1 MNLIYVKALRQGRT
15 LEVSL
20 TGELDQRVARRL
32 VNQLERF
39 IEQGVR
45 VIRVDLRGVS
55 FLDSAGVKALLCCMR
70 RLRAAGGRLLLIRP
84 SQAVRKVFAALG
96 LDSFLVS
103 AA

>member
-1 MNLIYVKALRQGRT
+1 MNVIYVKALRQGRN
-15 LEVSL
+15 LEISV

-32 VNQLERF
+32 VSQLERF

-55 FLDSAGVKALLCCMR
+55 FLDSAGVKALLCCLR
-70 RLRAAGGRLLLIRP
+70 KLRALGGRLLLTRP
-84 SQAVRKVFAALG
+84 SQPVRRIFAALG
-96 LDSFLVS
+96 LDSFLAT